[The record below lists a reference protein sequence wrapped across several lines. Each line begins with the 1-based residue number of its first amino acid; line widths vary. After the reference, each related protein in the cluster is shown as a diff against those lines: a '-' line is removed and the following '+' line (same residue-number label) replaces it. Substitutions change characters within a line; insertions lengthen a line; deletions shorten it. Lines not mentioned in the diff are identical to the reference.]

1 MQHPTPSAAL
11 LAAIGLAVCVLVAGG
26 CGSAGLNYKPGAR
39 SILDFQTGPDY
50 SRAAIMARNPYSA
63 SDRFSGTLT
72 LVGAPFASED
82 IYLGLFETNITDRDE
97 SVRMAACRGLANH
110 GTPEHAL
117 LLATALDD
125 PSDLV
130 RVEAARG
137 LQRIHNPEAVPAL
150 QRRCVEQNE
159 PDAAVR
165 AECAH
170 ALGQYAEH
178 RVLQQLVRVLREDP
192 SLAVNASALS
202 ALRALTGE
210 DFGLSASGWSSWID
224 QTTEPFANRVMY
236 TYRYFHRSPT
246 LIERLPFVPGPPN
259 EVRASPAGLLPRG

>member
-1 MQHPTPSAAL
+1 MQQRTPSGAF
-11 LAAIGLAVCVLVAGG
+11 LAGLGLGACVLVAGG
-26 CGSAGLNYKPGAR
+26 CGGVGLNYKPGAK

-50 SRAAIMARNPYSA
+50 SRAAIMARNPYDA
-63 SDRFSGTLT
+63 GDRFSGTLT
-72 LVGAPFASED
+72 LVNAPFASED

-97 SVRMAACRGLANH
+97 SVRMAASRGLANH

-117 LLATALDD
+117 LLAGALDD
-125 PSDLV
+125 PSEIV

-150 QRRCVEQNE
+150 MRRCAEENE
-159 PDAAVR
+159 PGAAVR

-178 RVLQQLVRVLREDP
+178 RVLDHLVRVMREDP

-210 DFGLSASGWSSWID
+210 DFGLSASAWSAWID
-224 QTTEPFANRVMY
+224 QTAEPFANQVMY

-259 EVRASPAGLLPRG
+259 EVRASPAGLVPRG